1 MRYPPAASG
10 PGDGLPRVC
19 FVGYR
24 QLTSLVRPVLRDYM
38 HRARLEVAEGAFDEA
53 VAIARRRVAD
63 GEVDAF
69 LSAGAN
75 ASILRESL
83 DAPVATIEVEGFDVL
98 EAMIRARR
106 ITDRVGIVTYGQI
119 DPRLDAVK
127 GLLRMEVAQYAHH
140 NAEEARQHFHTLR
153 RDGFEVIIGSS
164 LIVELAERS
173 GLQGLLVYSLQSVR
187 RGIER
192 AIDLARTARLEAGR
206 YEQLNGVLR
215 TLQDAMLAVD
225 RDHRI
230 IAVNPPMQKALG
242 REREALV
249 GTSLD
254 ALAPELSLRRTL
266 ETGEEERATVRN
278 LMSHDWVVARA
289 PIREHGAI
297 VGAAITLY
305 DTRLIQEADTSLR
318 IHQRT
323 RQTRGRYRFDDVH
336 GASPAFVRVLRTAQ
350 RYARTDLTVLLTGE
364 SGVGKELF
372 AQAIHTD
379 SARAREPFVA
389 LNCAAFPESL
399 LESELFGYEEG
410 AFTGSRRGGK
420 RGLLEAAHRG
430 TLFLDEIGDMPLPLQ
445 TRLLRVL
452 QEREVTRL
460 GGTSAVPID
469 VRIIAATHQPL
480 PEMIAAQ
487 RFRAD
492 LYYRINTLRLAIPP
506 LRERKHDIVP
516 LMAGM
521 LTRSLRRLGS
531 TLRVENVLNT
541 LTPHLLA
548 YPWPGNVREL
558 ENMAERI
565 AVYLLQFAHEDD
577 ISLDDLAQ
585 DCPELLPDGGL
596 QPSGDPQAK
605 AARMAAALRR
615 ANGNHSLAASYLGV
629 SRATL
634 WRWQKALRANTPD
647 SPDQLTT

>member
-1 MRYPPAASG
+1 MRRA
-10 PGDGLPRVC
+10 DGLPRVC
-19 FVGYR
+19 FLGYR
-24 QLTSLVRPVLRDYM
+24 QLTRLVRPVLADYVD
-38 HRARLEVAEGAFDEA
+38 RARVEVAEGAFDDA
-53 VAIARRRVAD
+53 VAIASKRIAQ

-75 ASILRESL
+75 ASILRQRL

-106 ITDRVGIVTYGQI
+106 MTDRVGIVTYGQI

-127 GLLRMEVAQYAHH
+127 GLLRMEVAQYAYRG
-140 NAEEARQHFHTLR
+140 AEDAQRHFDALR

-164 LIVELAERS
+164 LVVELAEQN
-173 GLQGLLVYSLQSVR
+173 GLQGLLVYSLDSVR
-187 RGIER
+187 RGIEH
-192 AIDLARTARLEAGR
+192 AIDLARAARLEAGR

-254 ALAPELSLRRTL
+254 ALVPELSLRRTL

-278 LMSHDWVVARA
+278 LMSHDWVVTRA
-289 PIREHGAI
+289 PIREHGET
-297 VGAAITLY
+297 VGATITLY

-323 RQTRGRYRFDDVH
+323 RQTRGRYRFEDIH
-336 GASPAFVRVLRTAQ
+336 GSSPAFLRAIKTA
-350 RYARTDLTVLLTGE
+350 RRFARTDLTVLLTGE

-372 AQAIHTD
+372 AQAIHAE
-379 SARAREPFVA
+379 SPRSGEPFVA

-460 GGTSAVPID
+460 GGTAAVPID
-469 VRIIAATHQPL
+469 VRIIVATHQPL
-480 PEMIAAQ
+480 QEMIAGR
-487 RFRAD
+487 RFRQD
-492 LYYRINTLRLAIPP
+492 LYYRINTLRLSIPP
-506 LRERKHDIVP
+506 LRDRKSDIPP
-516 LMAGM
+516 LMHGM
-521 LTRSLRRLGS
+521 VTRGLRRLGS
-531 TLRVENVLNT
+531 TLRAEPALEVLA
-541 LTPHLLA
+541 PHLLA
-548 YPWPGNVREL
+548 YAWPGNVREL
-558 ENMAERI
+558 ENIAERI
-565 AVYLLQFAHEDD
+565 AVYLLQFENENEID
-577 ISLDDLAQ
+577 LDGLTQ
-585 DCPELLPDGGL
+585 DCPEILPEGGLSAPDDPDGL
-596 QPSGDPQAK
+596 SV
-605 AARMAAALRR
+605 RIEAALRR
-615 ANGNHSLAASYLGV
+615 ANGNRARAAEFLGV

-634 WRWQKALRANTPD
+634 WRWQKALESTNATPGEN
-647 SPDQLTT
+647 QLTT

>member
-1 MRYPPAASG
+1 
-10 PGDGLPRVC
+10 VC
-19 FVGYR
+19 FLGYR
-24 QLTSLVRPVLRDYM
+24 QLTRLVRPVLGDYV

-53 VAIARRRVAD
+53 VAIARRRIAD
-63 GEVDAF
+63 REVDAF

-75 ASILRESL
+75 ASILRASF

-106 ITDRVGIVTYGQI
+106 MTDRVGIVTYGQI

-127 GLLRMEVAQYAHH
+127 GLLRMEVAQYAYR
-140 NAEEARQHFHTLR
+140 NADDAQRHFEALR

-164 LIVELAERS
+164 LVVELAERN
-173 GLQGLLVYSLQSVR
+173 GLQGLLVYSLDSVR
-187 RGIER
+187 RGIEH
-192 AIDLARTARLEAGR
+192 AIDLARAAHLEAGR

-242 REREALV
+242 RERETLV
-249 GTSLD
+249 GTRLD
-254 ALAPELSLRRTL
+254 ALAPGLSLRRTL
-266 ETGEEERATVRN
+266 ETGEEERARVRN
-278 LMSHDWVVARA
+278 LMSHDWVVTRA
-289 PIREHGAI
+289 PIREHGGI
-297 VGAAITLY
+297 VGATITLY

-323 RQTRGRYRFDDVH
+323 RQLRGPYRFEDLH
-336 GASPAFVRVLRTAQ
+336 GSSPAFLRVVRTAR
-350 RYARTDLTVLLTGE
+350 RYARTDLTVLLAGE

-372 AQAIHTD
+372 ARAIHAE
-379 SARAREPFVA
+379 SPRAGEPFVA

-420 RGLLEAAHRG
+420 RGLFEAAHRG

-460 GGTSAVPID
+460 GGTAAVPID
-469 VRIIAATHQPL
+469 VRIVVATHQPL
-480 PEMIAAQ
+480 QEMIEER
-487 RFRAD
+487 RFRQD
-492 LYYRINTLRLAIPP
+492 LYYRINTLRLAIPA
-506 LRERKHDIVP
+506 LRERKGDIVP
-516 LMAGM
+516 LVRGM
-521 LTRSLRRLGS
+521 VARSLHRLDCA
-531 TLRVENVLNT
+531 LRPEAVLEA
-541 LTPHLLA
+541 LAPHLLA

-558 ENMAERI
+558 ENVAERI
-565 AVYLLQFAHEDD
+565 AVYLLQFDHEDE
-577 ISLDDLAQ
+577 IDLAGLAE
-585 DCPELLPDGGL
+585 DCPEIFPCEAPQVPGEPGL
-596 QPSGDPQAK
+596 SV
-605 AARMAAALRR
+605 RIETALRR
-615 ANGNHSLAASYLGV
+615 ANGNRTRAAQYLGV

-634 WRWQKALRANTPD
+634 WRWRKALEGPGA
-647 SPDQLTT
+647 